1 MAKLSTDQ
9 FAQQIKAKYPQYAS
23 VDNATLTQKMLAKY
37 PQYADRVETARAP
50 AQKPGILPRIASD
63 VGQAFQQRGQN
74 VAQSKADVQS
84 GKQSLFSGLL
94 QSAGQAAGLIGDTL
108 FSAGKEA
115 VRSVAP
121 AVIPAAKNV
130 LAGIASSQ
138 PVQQAVQAG
147 GEFAAKHPELSRDIG
162 AVGNIASI
170 LPVGKAGQLAAKGVQ
185 VGAGAAKS
193 AAVAGA
199 EKVAGT
205 IARQTAK
212 TASRTAETA
221 FRDALDISRPKMT
234 SKLEQQ
240 AFNEGRVGKQGI
252 LKPAPVA
259 PSAQETRIAESLQ
272 PLVEEGRVSPK
283 FAPAKN
289 REEINIEV
297 SRINHEVE
305 QHVHDPKFNQPFNE
319 AQLRSRLKGAKDDL
333 SIVFAS
339 DPTIERTYDAVAD
352 ALVKS
357 VGKKNIAGLFA
368 ARKSFD
374 NIPAVKKLL
383 DGIKGAE
390 GENLRREVVLTVRGA
405 ANDLIGD
412 YLPVYKDAMRRETNL
427 LRASE
432 NIATKVRG
440 ITQEGRAM
448 SFLKTPK
455 GKLLKEA
462 AIGAGLAGGAISGGE
477 ALLR

>member
-1 MAKLSTDQ
+1 VKGA
-9 FAQQIKAKYPQYAS
+9 
-23 VDNATLTQKMLAKY
+23 LT
-37 PQYADRVETARAP
+37 
-50 AQKPGILPRIASD
+50 S
-63 VGQAFQQRGQN
+63 
-74 VAQSKADVQS
+74 
-84 GKQSLFSGLL
+84 
-94 QSAGQAAGLIGDTL
+94 
-108 FSAGKEA
+108 
-115 VRSVAP
+115 
-121 AVIPAAKNV
+121 
-130 LAGIASSQ
+130 IASSK
-138 PVQQAVQAG
+138 PVQDIAKAG
-147 GEFAAKHPELSRDIG
+147 GDFAAKHPIVAKDAAAI
-162 AVGNIASI
+162 GNIASI
-170 LPVGKAGQLAAKGVQ
+170 LPIGKIGEVAAKGVTT
-185 VGAGAAKS
+185 GLKAAGT
-193 AAVAGA
+193 AAVKTG
-199 EKVAGT
+199 ERV
-205 IARQTAK
+205 IASQTAK

-234 SKLEQQ
+234 PKLEQQ

-252 LKPAPVA
+252 FKPASVT
-259 PSAQETRIAESLQ
+259 PSAHETRVAEALQ

-283 FAPAKN
+283 FSPAKN

-305 QHVHDPKFNQPFNE
+305 QHAHDPRFNQPFNE
-319 AQLRSRLKGAKDDL
+319 TQLRTRLKAAKDDL

-339 DPTIERTYDAVAD
+339 DPTIESTYDAVAD
-352 ALVKS
+352 AMVKS
-357 VGKKNIAGLFA
+357 IGKKNVAGLFS

-374 NIPAVKKLL
+374 SIPAVKKLL
-383 DGIKGAE
+383 DGLKGAE

-432 NIATKVRG
+432 NIGTKIRG

-455 GKLLKEA
+455 GKLLKQA
-462 AIGAGLAGGAISGGE
+462 AIGAGLAGGAVSGGE

>member
-1 MAKLSTDQ
+1 MGYQDKLKPMAAGTPSYAAKLKPL
-9 FAQQIKAKYPQYAS
+9 APLPAKA
-23 VDNATLTQKMLAKY
+23 
-37 PQYADRVETARAP
+37 
-50 AQKPGILPRIASD
+50 PGIVSRIVAD
-63 VGQAFQQRGQN
+63 VGQSFNERNKN
-74 VAQSKADVQS
+74 VVQSKADVQS
-84 GKQSLFSGLL
+84 GKQGLFHGLL
-94 QSAGQAAGLIGDTL
+94 QSVGQAAGLVGDTL
-108 FSAGKEA
+108 FAAGKEA

-121 AVIPAAKNV
+121 SAIPAAKNV
-130 LAGIASSQ
+130 LARVASSK
-138 PVQQAVQAG
+138 PVQEIAQAG
-147 GEFAAKHPELSRDIG
+147 GDFGAKHPIIAKDAAAI
-162 AVGNIASI
+162 GNIASI
-170 LPVGKAGQLAAKGVQ
+170 LPIGKIAQVATKGVTTGLKAAGSAALKAGEGV
-185 VGAGAAKS
+185 V
-193 AAVAGA
+193 
-199 EKVAGT
+199 
-205 IARQTAK
+205 ARQTAK

-234 SKLEQQ
+234 PKLEQQ

-259 PSAQETRIAESLQ
+259 PSAHETRVAEALQ

-283 FAPAKN
+283 FSPAKN
-289 REEINIEV
+289 REEIDIEV

-305 QHVHDPKFNQPFNE
+305 QHAHDPRFNQPFNE
-319 AQLRSRLKGAKDDL
+319 TQLRTRLKAAKDDL

-339 DPTIERTYDAVAD
+339 DPMIERTYDAVAD
-352 ALVKS
+352 AMVKS
-357 VGKKNIAGLFA
+357 IGKKNVAGLFA

-383 DGIKGAE
+383 DGLKGAE

-412 YLPVYKDAMRRETNL
+412 YLPVYKDAMRRETSL
-427 LRASE
+427 LRAAE
-432 NIATKVRG
+432 NIATKIRG

-455 GKLLKEA
+455 GKLLKQA
-462 AIGAGLAGGAISGGE
+462 AIGAGLAGGAVSGGE